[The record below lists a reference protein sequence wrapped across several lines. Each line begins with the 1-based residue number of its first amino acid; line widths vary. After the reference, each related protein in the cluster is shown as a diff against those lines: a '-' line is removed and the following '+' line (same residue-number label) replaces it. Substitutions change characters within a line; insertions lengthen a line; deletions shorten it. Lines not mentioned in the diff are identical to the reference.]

1 MKNRKRSI
9 FDFDIESVFN
19 PENRRWSVS
28 YQVEVLEKQRKSV
41 PEPSAVGTLAF
52 LGIWGLKRI
61 GSRKG

>member
-1 MKNRKRSI
+1 M
-9 FDFDIESVFN
+9 N

-28 YQVEVLEKQRKSV
+28 YQVEVIDKLDSTPQSV